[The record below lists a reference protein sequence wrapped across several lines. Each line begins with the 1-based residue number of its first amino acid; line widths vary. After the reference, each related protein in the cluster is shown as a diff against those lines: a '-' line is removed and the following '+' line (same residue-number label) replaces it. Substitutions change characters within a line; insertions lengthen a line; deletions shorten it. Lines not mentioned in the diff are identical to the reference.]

1 MSAVE
6 TVGIR
11 RARVSLAVAAI
22 ATLVGFGVV
31 PADAVSRP
39 TFSVLVPIVASGS
52 STDLVS
58 PEELTQLAS
67 PGGTWSRL
75 TAAAISH
82 GATIAVD
89 SRIVASITA
98 LGEDSPS
105 TVSAWLDSV
114 RRSEPIYLPW
124 GNADPF
130 VIAAAGPSFRVSTFQ
145 LSDISGIPATEIV
158 GWPTG
163 HAGSTRSLRISQKL
177 GYTNLIADDKTFPDV
192 TNSYS
197 SSASAAIAKAVSL
210 GSHNDPVGAA
220 SELRSSTTGLLAVV
234 LPRDTSAVDVDRAV
248 LFLNALYKGSVRA
261 SRFVPAAM
269 TENTAVAFHDVP
281 TAAIRSLMAQH
292 RLDRQVSEMALD
304 PHAITVPRLR
314 RLCVVAGL
322 VATDRFPAAVRG
334 YVRTA
339 QTYEEF
345 VSFSLGSDF
354 TVLADST
361 ELPLTITNSSVT
373 DITVI
378 ASVNAIS
385 GIVSIATPSQTVT
398 IPAGSSSRVTVP
410 MVSVANGKTSL
421 RATLTT
427 TSGIAV
433 SEPVFVEID
442 VQAQWETIT
451 LVTFIAIVASIMGI
465 GIARTIRDRR
475 RRS

>member
-22 ATLVGFGVV
+22 ATLFGFGAV

-52 STDLVS
+52 STDLIS
-58 PEELTQLAS
+58 AEELMQRAS
-67 PGGTWSRL
+67 LGGSWSRL
-75 TAAAISH
+75 TSAAISH

-89 SRIVASITA
+89 SRIVASIAA

-130 VIAAAGPSFRVSTFQ
+130 VIAAVGRSFRVSTFQ
-145 LSDISGIPATEIV
+145 LSDISGIPAIEII

-163 HAGSTRSLRISQKL
+163 HAGNARSLRIAEKL
-177 GYTNLIADDKTFPDV
+177 GFTNLIADDKTFPDV

-197 SSASAAIAKAVSL
+197 ASASAAVAKVVSL
-210 GSHNDPVGAA
+210 GSEADPIAA
-220 SELRSSTTGLLAVV
+220 AAQLRGSTSGRLALV

-248 LFLNALYKGSVRA
+248 VFLNALYKGSVRA
-261 SRFVPAAM
+261 SRFVPAVV
-269 TENTAVAFHDVP
+269 TEGTAVTFHDIP

-304 PHAITVPRLR
+304 PHAITFPRLR

-322 VATDRFPAAVRG
+322 VATDDFPAAARG

-354 TVLADST
+354 IVLADST

-385 GIVSIATPSQTVT
+385 GIVSIATPNQTVT
-398 IPAGSSSRVTVP
+398 IPAGSSARVTVP

-442 VQAQWETIT
+442 VQAQWEAIT

-465 GIARTIRDRR
+465 GIARTVRDRR